1 MRVLLT
7 GVGGFIGSHVVRW
20 ILENTDW
27 ELVGLES
34 WRPNQANNG
43 KRLQDAL
50 VDLPEYQLKRFSCH
64 RWDLTHEFTEPMLN
78 TLACCNYNENKPF
91 DVIISMAS
99 DSRVT
104 YSVSNPGETWYTNT
118 QLAYNMLELAR
129 KFRPDMFIQVST
141 DEVYGDVGWE
151 TEGHHE
157 WDTILPSNPYSAS
170 KAAQE
175 ALAIAYWR
183 TYNVPVVITNTMNVI
198 GEWQDPEKFLPKAI
212 KRISHGEPMTLFAEP
227 DGKTTSRRVWLDAK
241 NMAAALVHICRV
253 VKPNLCEKPLDR
265 PKRFHIIGETELS
278 VLELAEKVA
287 GALDKPLIKDLISGD
302 KIRPGYDR
310 RYALVDN
317 NLKATGFVPPFDF
330 KTTLNRIINWAK
342 KSTNWIYE

>member
-7 GVGGFIGSHVVRW
+7 GVGGFIGAHTVAW
-20 ILENTDW
+20 ILNNTDW
-27 ELVGLES
+27 ELVGTES
-34 WRPNQANNG
+34 WRPSHVNSS

-50 VDLPEYQLKRFSCH
+50 ATVAPENLARFSSYK
-64 RWDLTHEFTEPMLN
+64 WDLTHAFDTPFINQLTSEGE
-78 TLACCNYNENKPF
+78 EF

-99 DSRVT
+99 DSRVNH
-104 YSVSNPGETWYTNT
+104 SVSHPRETWDTNT
-118 QLAYNMLELAR
+118 NIAINMLELAR
-129 KFRPDMFIQVST
+129 MLKPKMFIQVST
-141 DEVYGDVGWE
+141 DEVYGDVGWD

-183 TYNVPVVITNTMNVI
+183 TYSVPVVITNTMNVI

-212 KRISHGEPMTLFAEP
+212 KRISYGEPMPLFAEP

-241 NMAAALVHICRV
+241 NMAAALVHICKNV
-253 VKPNLCEKPLDR
+253 TPTMCEKPCDK
-265 PKRFHIIGETELS
+265 PQRFHIIGETELS
-278 VLELAEKVA
+278 VLELAEYTA
-287 GALDKPLIKDLISGD
+287 NALGKPLIKELISGD

-310 RYALVDN
+310 RYALLDH
-317 NLKATGFVPPFDF
+317 NLKATGFVPPYDF
-330 KTTLNRIINWAK
+330 NTTITRIIDWAK
-342 KSTNWIYE
+342 SHTNWIYE

>member
-7 GVGGFIGSHVVRW
+7 GVAGFIGAHTTRW

-27 ELVGLES
+27 DLVGIES
-34 WRPNQANNG
+34 WRPEHKNSSD
-43 KRLQDAL
+43 RLQEAL
-50 VDLPEYQLKRFSCH
+50 KGLSEEQLSRLTVH
-64 RWDLTHEFTEPMLN
+64 RWDLTHEFTPSI
-78 TLACCNYNENKPF
+78 YNRVFRKNV

-104 YSVSNPGETWYTNT
+104 HSVNHPGETWFNNC
-118 QLAYNMLELAR
+118 QLAYNMLEMAR
-129 KFRPDMFIQVST
+129 KHHHALKMFVQVST
-141 DEVYGDVGWE
+141 DEVYGDAGWDSP
-151 TEGHHE
+151 GHPE

-175 ALAIAYWR
+175 ALAISYWR

-198 GEWQDPEKFLPKAI
+198 GEWQDPEKFLPLAI
-212 KRISHGEPMTLFAEP
+212 KRIEHGEPMTLFGEP

-241 NMAAALVHICRV
+241 NMAAAMVHICENV
-253 VKPNLCEKPLDR
+253 VPTRYHEAEAR
-265 PKRFHIIGETELS
+265 PDRFHVIGETELS
-278 VLELAEKVA
+278 VEELAQAVA
-287 GALDKPLIKDLISGD
+287 NKLEKPLLKNIVQGD

-317 NLKATGFVPPFDF
+317 NLKATGFKPPFTFDE
-330 KTTLNRIINWAK
+330 TLSRIIGWARE
-342 KSTNWIYE
+342 SQHWIFE